1 MVLDSEPISTVTIT
15 IWAEAGLNLTSPS
28 DSTLRFSGSN
38 WSTAQTVTFTAAE
51 DANKSN
57 ETANFTHDLSS
68 SDKNYK
74 DLTVPSVTV
83 TIDDNDDTP
92 GITVTPTSLTVTE
105 GQSGSYTVV
114 LDSQPT
120 SAVTITIWAEAGLNL
135 TSPSNSTLSFSGSNW
150 STAQTVTFT
159 AVEDANKSNETAY
172 FTHDLSSS
180 DTNYKSLTVP
190 AVEVTIDDNDDS
202 AGVTVTPTSLTVT
215 EGQSGSYTV
224 VLDSQPT
231 SAVTIT
237 IWAEAGLNLTSP
249 SNSTLSFSGSN
260 WSTAQTVTFTAVEDA
275 NKSNETAYF
284 THDLSS
290 SDTNYKSLTVPAV
303 EVTIRDNDTSSG
315 AVIGHPQSHGNS
327 VIALVHDR
335 SSAEQP
341 VVHARLVATPRL
353 ANPSAEGGWDGSAR
367 SYGTVSHQQL
377 RTLGTRQRQVRLPIA
392 YSHNPKQGTVRPRRS
407 LGELEHSGYRG
418 DGLRLLLQQDG
429 GLGQLAGGADG
440 FNGRSDTEI
449 EVLLRR
455 YPNLNTVPV
464 TANSMRRKN
473 AAFIAIRNQVG
484 PNKAND
490 EGKEE
495 DSPPNP

>member
-1 MVLDSEPISTVTIT
+1 M
-15 IWAEAGLNLTSPS
+15 
-28 DSTLRFSGSN
+28 
-38 WSTAQTVTFTAAE
+38 
-51 DANKSN
+51 
-57 ETANFTHDLSS
+57 
-68 SDKNYK
+68 
-74 DLTVPSVTV
+74 V

-105 GQSGSYTVV
+105 GKSGSYTVV

-120 SAVTITIWAEAGLNL
+120 STVTITIWAEAGLNL

-159 AVEDANKSNETAY
+159 AAEDANKSNETAY

-180 DTNYKSLTVP
+180 DKSYKDLTVSSV
-190 AVEVTIDDNDDS
+190 AVTIDDNDDS
-202 AGVTVTPTSLTVT
+202 AGITVTPTSLTVT

-237 IWAEAGLNLTSP
+237 IWTEAGLNLTSP

-260 WSTAQTVTFTAVEDA
+260 WSTAQTVSFTAEEDA
-275 NKSNETAYF
+275 NTSNETAYF

-290 SDTNYKSLTVPAV
+290 SDTNYSSLSVPAV

-315 AVIGHPQSHGNS
+315 SVIGRPKSHDDSIIGL
-327 VIALVHDR
+327 AQDR

-341 VVHARLVATPRL
+341 VVHARLVATPRF
-353 ANPSAEGGWDGSAR
+353 ARAAGVEGGWDGSAR
-367 SYGTVSHQQL
+367 FRGTVSHQQL
-377 RTLGTRQRQVRLPIA
+377 RTLGTRRRQARLPIA
-392 YSHNPKQGTVRPRRS
+392 YSHDPKQETVRRRRS

-418 DGLRLLLQQDG
+418 DALRLLLQRDG
-429 GLGQLAGGADG
+429 SLGRLAGGADE
-440 FNGRSDTEI
+440 FNGRSETEI
-449 EVLLRR
+449 EVLLPR

-464 TANSMRRKN
+464 TANSLRRKN
-473 AAFIAIRNQVG
+473 AALIAIRDQVG
-484 PNKAND
+484 PNKASD